1 MLKKYIDWQSPP
13 CAFDLE
19 FTLLET
25 NTTPENESLED
36 DPFLLV
42 HSPFLKGYASFRE
55 GILSLF
61 IVRFISRWFFSNI
74 FVLFIPTW
82 GKFIH
87 FSLIYFFK
95 WVGWFHQPPTRKTHD
110 VPPTNFMEKK
120 KRASSFTAANGG
132 AWGIT
137 FAMVLKPSC
146 PQTPEQ
152 LDWPWPWK
160 PRNSLDEKNWWMV
173 FFRLRK
179 VEVKHQRLFV
189 EVWGISE
196 MYTFY
201 LYSISILS
209 NGIFT
214 CIWLISMVKV
224 GNKYTIHGCNW
235 RDHWT
240 QFDQDVQ
247 TTIKKL
253 AGGFNPCEKYSRQIG
268 SFP

>member
-42 HSPFLKGYASFRE
+42 HGPFLKGYASFRE

-82 GKFIH
+82 EKFIH

-120 KRASSFTAANGG
+120 SALPA
-132 AWGIT
+132 
-137 FAMVLKPSC
+137 
-146 PQTPEQ
+146 
-152 LDWPWPWK
+152 
-160 PRNSLDEKNWWMV
+160 
-173 FFRLRK
+173 
-179 VEVKHQRLFV
+179 
-189 EVWGISE
+189 
-196 MYTFY
+196 
-201 LYSISILS
+201 
-209 NGIFT
+209 
-214 CIWLISMVKV
+214 
-224 GNKYTIHGCNW
+224 
-235 RDHWT
+235 
-240 QFDQDVQ
+240 
-247 TTIKKL
+247 
-253 AGGFNPCEKYSRQIG
+253 SRQPTAVLEELP
-268 SFP
+268 SQWS